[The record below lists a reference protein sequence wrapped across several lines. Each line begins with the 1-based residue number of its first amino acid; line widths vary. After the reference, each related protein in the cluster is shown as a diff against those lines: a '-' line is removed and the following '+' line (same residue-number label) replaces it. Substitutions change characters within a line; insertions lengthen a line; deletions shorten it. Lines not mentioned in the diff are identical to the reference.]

1 MPDFEP
7 MTDEYLDC
15 CGKRRRFRIQVYPT
29 PGGKFVEAVEQR
41 ANVEARL
48 LTQGDVGDLPDEV
61 EEQLFHIA
69 QEALNNALRH
79 SAATE
84 VTVRIAIDESESLLI
99 VEDNGT
105 GFDPDADSAGM
116 GLTTMQER
124 VEAIGGQ
131 VRITSAP
138 DQGTT
143 VEVAVAMKPDEGV

>member
-1 MPDFEP
+1 MIHQLRPPILE
-7 MTDEYLDC
+7 EVGLV
-15 CGKRRRFRIQVYPT
+15 GALRKRL
-29 PGGKFVEAVEQR
+29 EAVEQR

-61 EEQLFHIA
+61 EEQVFYIA

-84 VTVRIAIDESESLLI
+84 VTVRIGVDESEILLI

-105 GFDPDADSAGM
+105 GFDPDVDSAGM

-124 VEAIGGQ
+124 VGAIGGQ
-131 VRITSAP
+131 VRITSTP
-138 DQGTT
+138 GQGTT